1 MSRRRQTNRK
11 KSATSGF
18 KTTRL
23 IGKSANQKA
32 YLKAIRDNQIV
43 FATGP
48 AGSGKTHIA
57 AGSAVKMLKAKTV
70 ERICICRPVVGV
82 GKDIGYL
89 PGNMEEKVGPYLT
102 PLFDEL
108 CCYMERSKLRE
119 LLDEGGIEIVP
130 LGMMRGRTFNNSFV
144 ILDEAQNATMVEL
157 RLLLTRI
164 GMESKMV
171 ITGDLFQSD
180 LPADLQGALK
190 TATRALEDI
199 EGIES
204 VSLTG
209 EDIVRNPLIADIER
223 YLPRMSG

>member
-11 KSATSGF
+11 KPANSGF

-23 IGKSANQKA
+23 IGKSTNQKA

-57 AGSAVKMLKAKTV
+57 AGSAVKMLKAHGV

-164 GMESKMV
+164 GVDSKMV
-171 ITGDLFQSD
+171 IAGDLLQSD

-190 TATRALEDI
+190 IAMRSLEDI
-199 EGIES
+199 EGIAS

-223 YLPRMSG
+223 YLPRISS